1 MIDKTFTH
9 KMLDQQ
15 TINIQNDLLRFAPRV
30 FESQPVLFSYLY
42 GSYATGSVHTFSDL
56 DIGVYVEKTSPIKN
70 LELELLLSLE
80 IDEKLGRRIESEVR
94 VINRLPLVIK
104 GQIVTEGTLIY
115 SRDEILRVDFETL
128 VRSAYFDFLPFLR
141 MHQKAYVDNFVT

>member
-1 MIDKTFTH
+1 
-9 KMLDQQ
+9 MLNQQ
-15 TINIQNDLLRFAPRV
+15 TITIQNDLLRIAPRI
-30 FESQPVLFSYLY
+30 FTSHPVLFAYLY
-42 GSYATGSVHTFSDL
+42 GSYATGSVHPFSDL
-56 DIGVYVEKTSPIKN
+56 DIGVYVEKTSYRKN

-115 SRDEILRVDFETL
+115 SKDEILRADFETF

-141 MHQKAYVDNFVT
+141 MHQRVYLDNFAT